1 LEKDHIRKELTE
13 KNMYELETESIKEA
27 LKKGWKEIPIKPRSI
42 QGIEVAI
49 KDLNGIIIE
58 DKVLGK
64 IEVVVE
70 DKRLILKKSRVLAP
84 PPPPSKGVKSFT
96 IRSVDNVS
104 IFLNSIGK
112 PEATQRGSLFEKIRT
127 LHIHA
132 ELDLEERDAEKRDAT
147 VDVKGPLSAILDL
160 VDSLTRYF
168 NRYRD
173 NIKQCYLQVELTSEV
188 SEETLVKELR
198 KYGIRTEGG
207 LLQRA

>member
-42 QGIEVAI
+42 QEIEVAI

-70 DKRLILKKSRVLAP
+70 DKRLILKKSRLLAP
-84 PPPPSKGVKSFT
+84 PPPPPKGVKSFT

-112 PEATQRGSLFEKIRT
+112 PDATQRGSLFEKIRT

-132 ELDLEERDAEKRDAT
+132 ELELKERDAEKKDAT

-173 NIKQCYLQVELTSEV
+173 NIKQCNLQVELTSEV

-198 KYGIRTEGG
+198 KYGIRTESGV
-207 LLQRA
+207 LQRA